1 MPVEVYVGR
10 VRSVVLLLILSV
22 LTLGIY
28 FFIWLYQINRELSRS
43 LGKGNPGGRL
53 ALFIFIPIIGWFV
66 TLLLTGRSV
75 REAQIRAGNE
85 RLIVPLYHG
94 IWAALVPV
102 IGWFVAMGYVQRGA
116 NRAWLKMDSYFEAG
130 SQQNARV
137 QCPDCDS
144 IFVTLWNPI
153 VSHAVRCPQCGRVGD
168 V

>member
-10 VRSVVLLLILSV
+10 VRSVVLLVLLSV

-28 FFIWLYQINRELSRS
+28 FFVWFFQVNRELARS
-43 LGKGNPGGRL
+43 LGKGSPGGRL
-53 ALFIFIPIIGWFV
+53 ALFIFVPIIGWFIAMH
-66 TLLLTGRSV
+66 LTGRGV
-75 REAQIRAGNE
+75 REAQIRAGTAH
-85 RLIVPLYHG
+85 LIVPIYHS
-94 IWAALVPV
+94 IWAALVPF
-102 IGWFVAMGYVQRGA
+102 IGWLVAMGYVQHNA
-116 NRAWLKMDSYFEAG
+116 NRAWLKMDSYFEPG